1 MSKVAIWG
9 LRDRL
14 PSVGCRKG
22 GWASGSGSGSSSRRG
37 GSGGLGSRGRSRGRL
52 GVASLELGSDLDGL
66 RVLGVIRYS
75 QLPAAIMAPLLGSK
89 EASATPGMEV
99 LATVI
104 ALMVGFNSREE
115 LTFQTGDHAMG
126 SGSSMVARMSLVV
139 GLLRVAR
146 R

>member
-1 MSKVAIWG
+1 MA
-9 LRDRL
+9 
-14 PSVGCRKG
+14 C
-22 GWASGSGSGSSSRRG
+22 
-37 GSGGLGSRGRSRGRL
+37 
-52 GVASLELGSDLDGL
+52 LELGSYLDGIS
-66 RVLGVIRYS
+66 VLGIIRYP

-115 LTFQTGDHAMG
+115 LAFQTGDHAMG
-126 SGSSMVARMSLVV
+126 SGSSMVPRRSLVV